1 MDQQISTV
9 LPDNA
14 QDSPRL
20 QTHIFTDK
28 VVYRPNDVIFVEV
41 LVVNAFN
48 KTPTVMSQKELYNYN
63 YYLMMNIEDAA
74 GSVIRTDYSNVV
86 NSTATFSHKLP
97 LDVVGGE
104 YTIKVVTSNG
114 QVTPATKVIRV
125 RDYPRD
131 LINVKV
137 DLPLEAYRP
146 GDTVTG
152 KVKAELPDGSPFE
165 VAPLFDISASFET
178 ELSDGSVVS
187 DLVRLIDQ
195 KLSLVGEAIFTIVI
209 PKTTTQRLTS
219 LGFTVKYE
227 DTQQVYSHPLVIT

>member
-1 MDQQISTV
+1 
-9 LPDNA
+9 
-14 QDSPRL
+14 
-20 QTHIFTDK
+20 
-28 VVYRPNDVIFVEV
+28 
-41 LVVNAFN
+41 
-48 KTPTVMSQKELYNYN
+48 
-63 YYLMMNIEDAA
+63 MMNIEDAA

-114 QVTPATKVIRV
+114 QVTPATKLIRV

-131 LINVKV
+131 LINVRV
-137 DLPLEAYRP
+137 DLPLESYRP

-165 VAPLFDISASFET
+165 AAPIFDISASFET
-178 ELSDGSVVS
+178 ELSDGSVET

-195 KLSLVGEAIFTIVI
+195 KLSLVGEGFFTIVI
-209 PKTTTQRLTS
+209 PKTTTQRLTT
-219 LGFTVKYE
+219 LGLTVRYE